1 MHIALLSRAVFGL
14 HGYGGME
21 RHVRELARFLARA
34 GVQVTLV
41 TMPPT
46 VRQTAS
52 AADGSEWDEPD
63 IELLFVTA
71 PRLPLRG
78 IADRVVNY
86 PYWTR
91 AAGAYLASRNFDLV
105 HAQGLSGWGYARLL
119 AQGVAHAP
127 LLINPQG
134 MEEFKTSTAKRL
146 AYLPFHMFVRQAARQ
161 ATALIAADSAAAREI
176 PHFLHV
182 RPERVVMIPNGI
194 DVDAARCWVNPRTLQ
209 ALTAQFQLAQRTP
222 LLLSVGRLEANKGFD
237 VLLAALSR
245 IRPLFPSKWLWLLVG
260 EGPQRGAL
268 EHRIRAL
275 RLDRH
280 VQMPGALDD
289 ATLHN
294 LYELATLFVH
304 PTRFEGSSLVTLEAM
319 AHGRA
324 VVATAVGGIPDKVVH
339 GRNGYLVTPGDPVEL
354 GDKILEALR
363 DAPRLRA
370 MGEASYEIARRSFD
384 WPQTI
389 LQTLTLYER
398 VTHKPTTQLHYL
410 ALDSDAPVPS

>member
-1 MHIALLSRAVFGL
+1 MHIALVSRAVFGL

-21 RHVRELARFLARA
+21 RHVQELARFLARA
-34 GVQVTLV
+34 GMEVTLV

-46 VRQTAS
+46 VHKPPS
-52 AADGSEWDEPD
+52 AADTSSWDEPG
-63 IELLFVTA
+63 IELIFVTA

-78 IADRVVNY
+78 IANRVVNY

-91 AAGAYLASRNFDLV
+91 AAGAYLASRNFDVV
-105 HAQGLSGWGYARLL
+105 HAQGLSGWGYSRLL
-119 AQGVAHAP
+119 ARGVAHAP

-146 AYLPFHMFVRQAARQ
+146 AYFPFHLFVRQAAQQ

-176 PHFLHV
+176 PRFLHV
-182 RPERVVMIPNGI
+182 GPERVVMIPNGI
-194 DVDAARCWVNPRTLQ
+194 DMDAARRWVNPRSLQ
-209 ALTAQFQLAQRTP
+209 ELTAQLQLAQRTP

-237 VLLAALSR
+237 VLLDALAR
-245 IRPLFPSKWLWLLVG
+245 IRPLLPSKWLWMLVG

-268 EHRIRAL
+268 EHRIRAMKL
-275 RLDRH
+275 GPH
-280 VQMPGALDD
+280 VQLLGALDD
-289 ATLHN
+289 AILHN

-324 VVATAVGGIPDKVVH
+324 VIATAVGGIPDKVMH
-339 GRNGYLVTPGDPVEL
+339 GRNGYLVAPGDTVEL
-354 GDKILEALR
+354 GDKILAALR

-370 MGEASYEIARRSFD
+370 MGEASHEIALQYFD
-384 WPQTI
+384 WHQI
-389 LQTLTLYER
+389 IRQMLTLYER
-398 VTHKPTTQLHYL
+398 VTNKPTTQPHYL
-410 ALDSDAPVPS
+410 TIDSDAPVPS